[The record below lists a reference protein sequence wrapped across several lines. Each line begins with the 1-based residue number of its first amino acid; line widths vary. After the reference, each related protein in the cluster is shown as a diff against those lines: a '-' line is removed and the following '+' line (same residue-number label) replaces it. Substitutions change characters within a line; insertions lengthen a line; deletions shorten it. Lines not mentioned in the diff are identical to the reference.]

1 MFTNQSSLV
10 LVSILVTFFSI
21 VSIEAFQVITQP
33 NTSSRNTR
41 LHAQSNNSSDNER
54 RKVLSSGAGAA
65 LSILLGGTAP
75 AEASYTAYTRREED
89 WQQRSEKGGKST
101 NYIASIHY
109 TLMRYWIVFLCLIYI
124 CISYVHTRYTIHY
137 SLFFS
142 LFFSTIYRVLNS
154 IHNYSNHSY
163 T

>member
-10 LVSILVTFFSI
+10 LVSILFTFTSI
-21 VSIEAFQVITQP
+21 ISIEAFHVNTQP

-54 RKVLSSGAGAA
+54 RKILSRGAGAA

-89 WQQRSEKGGKST
+89 WQQRSEKGGKSLGC
-101 NYIASIHY
+101 S
-109 TLMRYWIVFLCLIYI
+109 LYWGC
-124 CISYVHTRYTIHY
+124 
-137 SLFFS
+137 SL
-142 LFFSTIYRVLNS
+142 Y
-154 IHNYSNHSY
+154 
-163 T
+163 

>member
-10 LVSILVTFFSI
+10 LVSILVIFTSI
-21 VSIEAFQVITQP
+21 ILIEAFHVNTQP

-54 RKVLSSGAGAA
+54 RKILSRGAGAA

-89 WQQRSEKGGKST
+89 WQQRSEKGGKQ
-101 NYIASIHY
+101 
-109 TLMRYWIVFLCLIYI
+109 R
-124 CISYVHTRYTIHY
+124 
-137 SLFFS
+137 
-142 LFFSTIYRVLNS
+142 
-154 IHNYSNHSY
+154 
-163 T
+163 